1 MVIYTCI
8 LRKSTNYYECMK
20 GNFEYSDLDLLDY
33 KNVSIPS
40 SILSIPIFQQIQ
52 EFTYIK
58 FSLPSDYQKNMKV
71 YFE

>member
-8 LRKSTNYYECMK
+8 LRKNTNSYECIK
-20 GNFEYSDLDLLDY
+20 GHFDYSYLDLFDY

-40 SILSIPIFQQIQ
+40 STLSIPIFQQIE

-58 FSLPSDYQKNMKV
+58 FSLPSEYQKTMKV